1 MTINICSWWVFP
13 SPFNLDIWSI
23 NWATETEGIYW
34 EKAVWNPLVSWC
46 NVPFEFSLCG
56 GKIRFTHAVA
66 ANKQANSHNF
76 KIKNLNLLT
85 ITFLA
90 TYLMNR
96 DKSLY
101 VIELSMRVN
110 NTFHQII
117 DCFLRKHCHD
127 RPCQTSSVV
136 FQIFLRFF
144 FLHAL

>member
-1 MTINICSWWVFP
+1 MSRW
-13 SPFNLDIWSI
+13 
-23 NWATETEGIYW
+23 
-34 EKAVWNPLVSWC
+34 

-56 GKIRFTHAVA
+56 GKIRFTHTVA

-90 TYLMNR
+90 IYLMNR

-101 VIELSMRVN
+101 LIELSMRVN

-117 DCFLRKHCHD
+117 DCFSNLL
-127 RPCQTSSVV
+127 V
-136 FQIFLRFF
+136 LF
-144 FLHAL
+144 FLMRSLIDRCQIVTDTCKNNVSNFVWKPFKSPLS